1 VLTPQ
6 AVKAATQ
13 LETTDV
19 MVDPEEVQR
28 FGAGALADE
37 LDDAE
42 RQAKVRVYITAWIKE
57 GRGKRGGCD
66 VCTKRRECH
75 AARMLCRAWSDVPR
89 LMCTVRVSGVIAV
102 G

>member
-1 VLTPQ
+1 MDPQ

-13 LETTDV
+13 LETDV
-19 MVDPEEVQR
+19 TVDPEEVQR

-42 RQAKVRVYITAWIKE
+42 RQAKVRGTSQRK
-57 GRGKRGGCD
+57 GQRGGCD

-89 LMCTVRVSGVIAV
+89 LMCAVRVSVVIAV